1 MGTFYSDFNR
11 DALRFF
17 ASEVL
22 PVVRSKNPEARLEV
36 VGHGVDAS
44 LRAAA
49 GPGVSFAGGV
59 EDIRPYLGACSV
71 MVLPLR
77 FCGGVRI
84 RMMEAAAMGTPVVST
99 RVGVAGM
106 GLEAGKDYLEG
117 RTGAEIALAILHL
130 LRDGGEAR
138 RIGALARRWAEKNIS
153 MESYPARLD
162 ALFEKISAR
171 GRDAAAAGKS

>member
-1 MGTFYSDFNR
+1 
-11 DALRFF
+11 
-17 ASEVL
+17 
-22 PVVRSKNPEARLEV
+22 
-36 VGHGVDAS
+36 VDES

-49 GPGVSFAGGV
+49 GPDVSFVGGV

-99 RVGVAGM
+99 PVGVAGM
-106 GLEAGKDYLEG
+106 GLKAGNDYLEAQ
-117 RTGAEIALAILHL
+117 TGAEIALAILHL

-138 RIGALARRWAEKNIS
+138 RIGAGARRWAEENIS

-162 ALFEKISAR
+162 ALFEKIFEH
-171 GRDAAAAGKS
+171 GHEAGAVGKR